1 MEERDYQTELRGIER
16 RVNDQDISLKELSRA
31 IEDLRELVADIKNSA
46 SSTHKEYTT
55 VMTSVDKD
63 LAIQEEKLANI
74 FYQLDQLDKRISL
87 LEKGNSDGSAKE
99 KEVIS
104 KVLMLVLAALATQI
118 VNALQK

>member
-31 IEDLRELVADIKNSA
+31 IDDLRELVADIKNSA

-87 LEKGNSDGSAKE
+87 LEKGNSEGSAKE